1 MKPRL
6 STGEVCDL
14 FKVSRVTLF
23 HWRNGTF
30 HKTKLP
36 FHTEPHG
43 TIHRIHYKWGEVKK
57 WAKENDV
64 SYELSEKQN

>member
-1 MKPRL
+1 MKAL
-6 STGEVCDL
+6 LTTTDMTEL
-14 FKVSRVTLF
+14 FEVSRVTLF

-43 TIHRIHYKWGEVKK
+43 TLHRIYYKWGEVKK
-57 WAKENDV
+57 WAKENEVD
-64 SYELSEKQN
+64 YKLPEKQV